1 MQNLKP
7 HINYACSYLS
17 NSLGIRA
24 MEEIA
29 PSETVTTKNVCEASR
44 ELKKWQAEKKF
55 KQKKKTLLFVPINI
69 MN

>member
-44 ELKKWQAEKKF
+44 ELKKWQAEKK
-55 KQKKKTLLFVPINI
+55 V
-69 MN
+69 